1 VVYRQDFRKIGGN
14 FLTTH
19 FLTLND
25 FSSEE
30 IHKLISTAEKLK
42 SGVEKLQVLSDKNIA
57 AIFEKPSTRTRVSFE
72 IAVSQL
78 GGGFVFLRGDELQL
92 SRGEPVKDTARVLGR
107 YVDGLVARVYEH
119 DDLVKL
125 ARYSGIPVINA
136 LSNLYHPCQIL
147 ADFLTIKE
155 KKKKLEGLKLAY
167 IGDGNNVCN
176 SLLVGCTKI
185 GLNISVGS
193 PKRYEPKKEIVEKAK
208 NNIKESGS
216 DFEILNSP
224 KAAVKDADIVYTDV
238 FVSMGDEKE
247 MEERLKKFLPD
258 FQVNARLL
266 ENASPNAIVM
276 HCLPA
281 HRGQEITEEVL
292 EGKQSVVWDQAEN
305 RLHAQKAIF
314 MCLF

>member
-1 VVYRQDFRKIGGN
+1 MVR
-14 FLTTH
+14 H
-19 FLTLND
+19 FLTLDD

-30 IHKLISTAEKLK
+30 ILKMVSIAEKVK
-42 SGVEKLQVLSDKNIA
+42 SGSEKSRVLKDKNIA

-72 IAVSQL
+72 VAVNQL
-78 GGGFVFLRGDELQL
+78 GGNFVFLRSDELQL

-107 YVDGLVARVYEH
+107 YVDGIVARVFEH
-119 DDLVKL
+119 NDLVEL
-125 ARYSGIPVINA
+125 AKYSGTPVINA

-155 KKKKLEGLKLAY
+155 KKKKLKGLKLAY
-167 IGDGNNVCN
+167 VGDGNNVCN

-185 GLNISVGS
+185 GLNISIGS
-193 PKRYEPKKEIVEKAK
+193 PKRYEPNSEIVEEAK
-208 NNIKESGS
+208 NNAKKSGS
-216 DFEILNSP
+216 ELKIVNSA
-224 KAAVKDADIVYTDV
+224 KEAVQNADIVYTDV

-247 MEERLKKFLPD
+247 MAERLKTFLPN
-258 FQVNARLL
+258 FQVNTRLL
-266 ENASPNAIVM
+266 ENASPDAIVM

-281 HRGQEITEEVL
+281 HRGQEITEDVL

-314 MCLF
+314 IHLFYKSI

>member
-1 VVYRQDFRKIGGN
+1 MAK
-14 FLTTH
+14 H

-30 IHKLISTAEKLK
+30 ILKLISTAEKVK
-42 SGVEKLQVLSDKNIA
+42 SGNVKSKVLGDKNIA

-72 IAVSQL
+72 VAVSQL
-78 GGGFVFLRGDELQL
+78 GGNLVFLRGDELQL
-92 SRGEPVKDTARVLGR
+92 SRGEPVKDTARVLAR
-107 YVDGLVARVYEH
+107 YVDGIVARVYEH
-119 DDLVKL
+119 SDLVEL
-125 ARYSGIPVINA
+125 AKHSGIPVINA

-155 KKKKLEGLKLAY
+155 KKKRLKGLKLAY

-176 SLLVGCTKI
+176 SLLIGCTKI
-185 GLNISVGS
+185 GLNISIGS
-193 PKRYEPKKEIVEKAK
+193 PKRYEPKEEIVEKAK
-208 NNIKESGS
+208 INAKKSGS
-216 DFEILNSP
+216 DLQILNSP
-224 KAAVKDADIVYTDV
+224 QEAVKDADIVYTDV

-247 MEERLKKFLPD
+247 KEERMKTFLPD
-258 FQVNARLL
+258 FQVNTRLL
-266 ENASPNAIVM
+266 KNALPDAIVM

-281 HRGQEITEEVL
+281 HRGQEITEDVL

-314 MCLF
+314 IYLF

>member
-1 VVYRQDFRKIGGN
+1 MVR
-14 FLTTH
+14 H
-19 FLTLND
+19 FLTLDD

-30 IHKLISTAEKLK
+30 IHKLIATAEKVKSGNLK
-42 SGVEKLQVLSDKNIA
+42 SQVLRGKNIA

-72 IAVSQL
+72 VAVNQL
-78 GGGFVFLRGDELQL
+78 GGNFIFLRGDELQL
-92 SRGEPVKDTARVLGR
+92 SRGEPVRDTARVLGR
-107 YVDGLVARVYEH
+107 YVDGIVARVYEH
-119 DDLVKL
+119 NDLVEL
-125 ARYSGIPVINA
+125 ARYSGVPVINA

-147 ADFLTIKE
+147 ADILTIKE
-155 KKKKLEGLKLAY
+155 KKKRLEGLKLAY

-176 SLLVGCTKI
+176 SLLIGCTKI

-208 NNIKESGS
+208 SNAKKSGS
-216 DFEILNSP
+216 QVEITNSP
-224 KAAVKDADIVYTDV
+224 QVAVKDADIVYTDV

-247 MEERLKKFLPD
+247 REERLKTFIPD
-258 FQVNARLL
+258 FQVNAKLL
-266 ENASPNAIVM
+266 ENASPDAIVM

-292 EGKQSVVWDQAEN
+292 EGKQSVVWDQAGN

-314 MCLF
+314 IQLF

>member
-1 VVYRQDFRKIGGN
+1 MVR
-14 FLTTH
+14 H
-19 FLTLND
+19 FLTLDD
-25 FSSEE
+25 FSPEE
-30 IHKLISTAEKLK
+30 IHKLVVTAEKVK
-42 SGVEKLQVLSDKNIA
+42 SGKVKSQVLRGKNIA

-72 IAVSQL
+72 VAVNQL
-78 GGGFVFLRGDELQL
+78 GGNFIFLRGDELQL
-92 SRGEPVKDTARVLGR
+92 SRGEPVRDTARVLGR
-107 YVDGLVARVYEH
+107 YVDGIVARVYEH
-119 DDLVKL
+119 NDLVEL
-125 ARYSGIPVINA
+125 AKYSGVPVINA

-147 ADFLTIKE
+147 ADILTIKE

-176 SLLVGCTKI
+176 SLLIGCTKI
-185 GLNISVGS
+185 GLNICVGS

-208 NNIKESGS
+208 INAKKSGS
-216 DFEILNSP
+216 QVEITNLP
-224 KAAVKDADIVYTDV
+224 QVAVKDADIVYTDV

-247 MEERLKKFLPD
+247 REERLKTFIPD
-258 FQVNARLL
+258 FQVNTKLL
-266 ENASPNAIVM
+266 ESASPDAIVM

-314 MCLF
+314 IHLF

>member
-1 VVYRQDFRKIGGN
+1 MVYRKNSRELGGK
-14 FLTTH
+14 FLVRH
-19 FLTLND
+19 FLTLDD

-30 IHKLISTAEKLK
+30 IHKLIATAEKVKSGNLK
-42 SGVEKLQVLSDKNIA
+42 SQVLRGKNIA

-72 IAVSQL
+72 VAVNQL
-78 GGGFVFLRGDELQL
+78 GGNFIFLRGDELQL
-92 SRGEPVKDTARVLGR
+92 SRGEPVRDTARVLGR
-107 YVDGLVARVYEH
+107 YVDGIVARVYEH
-119 DDLVKL
+119 NDLVEL
-125 ARYSGIPVINA
+125 ARYSGVPVINA

-147 ADFLTIKE
+147 ADILTIKE
-155 KKKKLEGLKLAY
+155 KKKRLEGLKLAY

-176 SLLVGCTKI
+176 SLLIGCTKI

-208 NNIKESGS
+208 SNAKKSGS
-216 DFEILNSP
+216 QVEITNSP
-224 KAAVKDADIVYTDV
+224 QVAVKDADIVYTDV

-247 MEERLKKFLPD
+247 REERLKTFIPD
-258 FQVNARLL
+258 FQVNAKLL
-266 ENASPNAIVM
+266 ENASPDAIVM

-314 MCLF
+314 IQLF

>member
-1 VVYRQDFRKIGGN
+1 MTK
-14 FLTTH
+14 H

-30 IHKLISTAEKLK
+30 IHNLISTAEKLK

-72 IAVSQL
+72 VAVSQL
-78 GGGFVFLRGDELQL
+78 GGNFVFLRGDELQL

-247 MEERLKKFLPD
+247 MDERLKKFLPD
-258 FQVNARLL
+258 FQVNKRLL

-314 MCLF
+314 ICLF

>member
-1 VVYRQDFRKIGGN
+1 MVR
-14 FLTTH
+14 H
-19 FLTLND
+19 FLTLDD

-30 IHKLISTAEKLK
+30 ILKMVSIAEKVK
-42 SGVEKLQVLSDKNIA
+42 SGSEKSRVLKDKNIA

-72 IAVSQL
+72 VAVNQL
-78 GGGFVFLRGDELQL
+78 GGNFVFLRSDELQL

-107 YVDGLVARVYEH
+107 YVDGIVARVFEH
-119 DDLVKL
+119 NDLVEL
-125 ARYSGIPVINA
+125 AKYSGTPVINA

-155 KKKKLEGLKLAY
+155 KKKKLKGLKLAY
-167 IGDGNNVCN
+167 VGDGNNVCN

-185 GLNISVGS
+185 GLNISIGS
-193 PKRYEPKKEIVEKAK
+193 PKRYEPNREIVEEAK
-208 NNIKESGS
+208 NNAKKSGS
-216 DFEILNSP
+216 ELKIVNSA
-224 KAAVKDADIVYTDV
+224 KEAVQNADIVYTDV

-247 MEERLKKFLPD
+247 MAERLKTFLPN
-258 FQVNARLL
+258 FQVNTRLL
-266 ENASPNAIVM
+266 ENASPDAIVM

-281 HRGQEITEEVL
+281 HRGQEITEDVL

-314 MCLF
+314 IHLFYKSI